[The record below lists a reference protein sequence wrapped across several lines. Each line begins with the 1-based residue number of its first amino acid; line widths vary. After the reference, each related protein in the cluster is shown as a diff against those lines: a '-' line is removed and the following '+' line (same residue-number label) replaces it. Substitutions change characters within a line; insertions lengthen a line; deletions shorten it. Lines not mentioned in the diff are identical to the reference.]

1 MAFSVAVGIERPT
14 AASDLGRDLG
24 LRSVG
29 PSASFAVT
37 SLRTMVT
44 IRGVWIWASALS
56 LAVVRLS
63 AQDTNGAEDLQRQL
77 QQLREESQRTQ
88 QELQRRI
95 ESLERQ
101 IQSLPT
107 NAISPATSAP
117 RESAVGEPKPAWSPD
132 TPVRLLG
139 SSRSYLNLSL
149 DALIAA
155 GGTTAENV
163 EDLQLGG
170 HDPRVNGFTLQNL
183 ELVLDGAVDP
193 YFRAQANLI
202 FQIDSEGESNFEVE
216 EAYAETTSLP
226 GNFQVKAGQFQT
238 EFGRLNPT
246 HPHSWSFVD
255 VPLINGRFFGEDGL
269 RNPGARLS
277 WLTPLPFYSE
287 LFLAV
292 QNSFGETASSFASD
306 HDGEPWFGR
315 PAVDRSLDSFGEL
328 LFTPRWAVSF
338 DPSPTVTVL
347 AGASAAVGPNASG
360 GDTATQVY
368 GVDAYLKWKAANHH
382 GGFPFVA
389 WQTEAMIRR
398 YEAGAYDGSDPAQ
411 PDPLPAET
419 LTDYGFYTQLTCG
432 FRKGWVVGLRGDWV
446 SADSGAFE
454 PDPDR
459 DPRWRISPNLTWFP
473 TEYSKLRLQY
483 NLDDRE
489 AEGVDHSVWLQMEFT
504 LGAHAAHKF

>member
-1 MAFSVAVGIERPT
+1 M
-14 AASDLGRDLG
+14 
-24 LRSVG
+24 
-29 PSASFAVT
+29 
-37 SLRTMVT
+37 
-44 IRGVWIWASALS
+44 SALW
-56 LAVVRLS
+56 LAVVGLS
-63 AQDTNGAEDLQRQL
+63 AQDTNRVEDLQREL
-77 QQLREESQRTQ
+77 RQLREESQQTQ
-88 QELQRRI
+88 QELRRRI

-101 IQSLPT
+101 IQSLST
-107 NAISPATSAP
+107 NAIAPARSTLPTSA
-117 RESAVGEPKPAWSPD
+117 AAEPGLSGSGD
-132 TPVRLLG
+132 TPLRLLG

-149 DALIAA
+149 DALMAA
-155 GGTTAENV
+155 GGSTAESV

-202 FQIDSEGESNFEVE
+202 FQIDSEGESNFELE
-216 EAYAETTSLP
+216 EAYAETTALP
-226 GNFQVKAGQFQT
+226 GNLQVKAGQFQT

-246 HPHSWSFVD
+246 HPHAWSFVD
-255 VPLINGRFFGEDGL
+255 VPLVNGRFFGEDGL

-277 WLTPLPFYSE
+277 WLTPTPFYSE

-292 QNSFGETASSFASD
+292 QNSFGETAFSFGSD
-306 HDGEPWFGR
+306 HDGQLLFGR
-315 PAVDRSLDSFGEL
+315 PAVDRDLDSFGEL
-328 LFTPRWAVSF
+328 LFTPRYAVSF
-338 DPSPTVTVL
+338 DLSSTVTLL

-360 GDTATQVY
+360 GDTATQIY
-368 GVDAYLKWKAANHH
+368 GVDAYLKWKAPNHH

-389 WQTEAMIRR
+389 WQTEAMVRR
-398 YEAGAYDGSDPAQ
+398 YEAGAYDGSDPTQ
-411 PDPLPAET
+411 PQPLPAET
-419 LTDYGFYTQLTCG
+419 LTDYGFYSQLTCG

-446 SADSGAFE
+446 GSDTGALE

-459 DPRWRISPNLTWFP
+459 DARWRVSPNLTWYP

-489 AEGVDHSVWLQMEFT
+489 DEGVDHSVWLQMEFT

>member
-1 MAFSVAVGIERPT
+1 MHRYILELENVSQIFGEKTNPTHALRSVSLQVPEKEVVIIMGPSGAGKSTLLAIAGALRRPT
-14 AASDLGRDLG
+14 AGEVIIDGQRLSVLSDH
-24 LRSVG
+24 
-29 PSASFAVT
+29 
-37 SLRTMVT
+37 
-44 IRGVWIWASALS
+44 S
-56 LAVVRLS
+56 LADVRLHKI
-63 AQDTNGAEDLQRQL
+63 GFVF
-77 QQLREESQRTQ
+77 
-88 QELQRRI
+88 QEFNLL
-95 ESLERQ
+95 ESL
-101 IQSLPT
+101 S
-107 NAISPATSAP
+107 
-117 RESAVGEPKPAWSPD
+117 VM
-132 TPVRLLG
+132 
-139 SSRSYLNLSL
+139 
-149 DALIAA
+149 
-155 GGTTAENV
+155 
-163 EDLQLGG
+163 
-170 HDPRVNGFTLQNL
+170 QNL

-368 GVDAYLKWKAANHH
+368 GVDAYLTWKAANHH

>member
-1 MAFSVAVGIERPT
+1 
-14 AASDLGRDLG
+14 
-24 LRSVG
+24 
-29 PSASFAVT
+29 
-37 SLRTMVT
+37 MVR
-44 IRGVWIWASALS
+44 ICGVWACSSALW
-56 LAVVRLS
+56 LAAAGLS
-63 AQDTNGAEDLQRQL
+63 AQDTNRVEDLQRQL
-77 QQLREESQRTQ
+77 QQLREESQCTQ
-88 QELQRRI
+88 QELQRKI

-107 NAISPATSAP
+107 STIPPATSAP
-117 RESAVGEPKPAWSPD
+117 PESPAPEPKQAGSPD
-132 TPVRLLG
+132 APLRLLG
-139 SSRSYLNLSL
+139 SSRGYLNLSL
-149 DALIAA
+149 DALVAA
-155 GGTTAENV
+155 GGSTAENV

-202 FQIDSEGESNFEVE
+202 FQIDSKGESNFELE
-216 EAYAETTSLP
+216 EAHAETTSLP
-226 GNFQVKAGQFQT
+226 GNFQVKAGQFVT

-246 HPHSWSFVD
+246 HPHAWSFVD
-255 VPLINGRFFGEDGL
+255 VPLVNGRFFGADGL

-277 WLTPLPFYSE
+277 WLTPTPFYSE

-292 QNSFGETASSFASD
+292 QNSFGETASSFGSD
-306 HDGEPWFGR
+306 HDGEPLFGR
-315 PAVDRSLDSFGEL
+315 PAVDRDLDSFGEL
-328 LFTPRWAVSF
+328 LFTPRYAVSF
-338 DPSPTVTVL
+338 DLSSTVTLL
-347 AGASAAVGPNASG
+347 AGASAAWGPNASG
-360 GDTATQVY
+360 DDTATQIY

-389 WQTEAMIRR
+389 WQTEAMVRR

-419 LTDYGFYTQLTCG
+419 LTDYGFYTQLTYG

-446 SADSGAFE
+446 SGDSSAFA

-459 DPRWRISPNLTWFP
+459 DPRWRLSPNLTWFP

-489 AEGVDHSVWLQMEFT
+489 DEGLDHSVWLQMEFT